1 MKWFS
6 RGDGEGFV
14 VAFVNNLVQL
24 LILAPLCTGVLGFS
38 PELIYGRILPG
49 VAISFLVGNIFYA
62 WQAVQLAKR
71 EGRTDVTALPYGIS
85 TPGLFAHVFL
95 VMLPAKQLAIAH
107 GMADPERFAWHA
119 GLVACFIGGLIEF
132 GCAFFAAKIRQ
143 HTPPAA
149 MLATLA
155 GVGLGFLGLSFL
167 FQAFAAPVIGLVML
181 VLVFVVFFG
190 RVKFRGGLPATV
202 VLLAVGTALAWA
214 TGLAP
219 VGGPDAQPLAHFRLY
234 FPVPVLGELW
244 TALFGGHIVAYL
256 SVVIPIGL
264 LGVLASLQN
273 IESAAAAGDN
283 YPVRSSLVINGLG
296 TIAAACFGSPFP
308 SSIYIGHPAWKKLGA
323 RAGYSVLNGL
333 GITLVCLTGAM
344 AALTWLIPAE
354 AGIAIILWIG
364 VIIAAQAFEVTD
376 KKYYPAVVVGL
387 LPALAAWAMLIVK
400 TAVGAGGATL
410 DATLVQKAHAAGA
423 YLGGGFALEQGF
435 LYSAMI
441 WSAVVVCIIDRAWH
455 RAAGWCVV
463 GALLALSGLMHSYA
477 LTGRDTVIDL
487 PLLSWVSPSTG
498 SGQAGSPSSWRA
510 WLPAGGAALGYALA
524 ALVFLLAKYITVP
537 RAEDEVA

>member
-1 MKWFS
+1 MKLFS
-6 RGDGEGFV
+6 RGDSEGFV

-38 PELIYGRILPG
+38 PALIYGRILPG
-49 VAISFLVGNIFYA
+49 VAISFLVGNLFYA
-62 WQAVQLAKR
+62 WQALQLARR

-95 VMLPAKQLAIAH
+95 VMLPAKQLALAR
-107 GMADPERFAWHA
+107 GLADPERFAWHA
-119 GLVACFIGGLIEF
+119 GLVACLLGGVLEF
-132 GCAFFAAKIRQ
+132 GCAFIADRIRR

-155 GVGLGFLGLSFL
+155 GVGLGFLGLAFF
-167 FQAFAAPVIGLVML
+167 FQAFAAPVIGLVMM

-190 RVKFRGGLPATV
+190 RMKFRGGVPATV
-202 VLLAVGTALAWA
+202 VILAAGTALAWA

-219 VGGPDAQPLAHFRLY
+219 VGGPGAQPLAHFRIY
-234 FPVPVLGELW
+234 FPVPVPGELW
-244 TALFGGHIVAYL
+244 AAFFGGHIIAYL
-256 SVVIPIGL
+256 SVIIPIGL

-283 YPVRSSLVINGLG
+283 YPVRPSLIINGLG

-323 RAGYSVLNGL
+323 RAGYSVLNGV
-333 GITLVCLTGAM
+333 GITLVCLTGSM
-344 AALTWLIPAE
+344 ALLTWLIPAE

-364 VIIAAQAFEVTD
+364 IIIAAQAFEVTE

-387 LPALAAWAMLIVK
+387 LPALAAWTMLVVK
-400 TAVGAGGATL
+400 TSLGAGGAVL
-410 DATLVQKAHAAGA
+410 GAPLLAAAHAAGA
-423 YLGGGFALEQGF
+423 YIGGGFALEQGF

-441 WSAVVVCIIDRAWH
+441 WSAIVVCIVDRHWR
-455 RAAGWCVV
+455 RAAVWSGV
-463 GALLALSGLMHSYA
+463 GAVLALSGLMHSYA

-487 PLLSWVSPSTG
+487 PLLAWL
-498 SGQAGSPSSWRA
+498 SGQWTPGRS
-510 WLPAGGAALGYALA
+510 LFPAGGAALGYALA
-524 ALVFLLAKYITVP
+524 GLVFLLTNFIAVP

>member
-1 MKWFS
+1 MKYFS

-14 VAFVNNLVQL
+14 VAFINNLVQL
-24 LILAPLCTGVLGFS
+24 LILAPLCSGVLGFS

-49 VAISFLVGNIFYA
+49 VAISFLVGNLFYA
-62 WQAVQLAKR
+62 WQAVRLAKR

-95 VMLPAKQLAIAH
+95 VMLPAKQLAIAN

-119 GLVACFIGGLIEF
+119 GLVACLLGGLIEF
-132 GCAFFAAKIRQ
+132 GCAFFAEKIRR

-167 FQAFAAPVIGLVML
+167 FQAFAAPIIGLVML
-181 VLVFVVFFG
+181 ALVFIVFFG

-219 VGGPDAQPLAHFRLY
+219 VGGSEAQPLAHFQVYL
-234 FPVPVLGELW
+234 PVPVLGELW
-244 TALFGGHIVAYL
+244 AALFGGHILAYL

-283 YPVRSSLVINGLG
+283 YPVQPSLVINGLG

-333 GITLVCLTGAM
+333 GITLICLTGAM

-364 VIIAAQAFEVTD
+364 IIIAAQAFEVTE

-400 TAVGAGGATL
+400 TSVGAGGATL
-410 DATLVQKAHAAGA
+410 DASLVSGAHAAGA

-441 WSAVVVCIIDRAWH
+441 WSAVVVCIVDRRWLP
-455 RAAGWCVV
+455 AAVWCGV
-463 GALLALSGLMHSYA
+463 GSLLALSGLMHSYA

-487 PLLSWVSPSTG
+487 PLLAWVSGTWTPGRS
-498 SGQAGSPSSWRA
+498 
-510 WLPAGGAALGYALA
+510 LFPAGGAALGYALA

>member
-1 MKWFS
+1 MKLFS

-24 LILAPLCTGVLGFS
+24 LILAPLCIGVLGFS
-38 PELIYGRILPG
+38 PELVYGRILPG
-49 VAISFLVGNIFYA
+49 VAISFLVGNLFYA
-62 WQAVQLAKR
+62 WQALQLAKKENR
-71 EGRTDVTALPYGIS
+71 SDVTALPYGIS

-95 VMLPAKQLAIAH
+95 VMLPAKQLAIAQ
-107 GMADPERFAWHA
+107 GLPDPERFAWHA
-119 GLVACFIGGLIEF
+119 GLVACLLGGIIEF
-132 GCAFFAAKIRQ
+132 GCAFFAEKIRN

-155 GVGLGFLGLSFL
+155 GVGLGFLGLAFL
-167 FQAFAAPVIGLVML
+167 FQAFAAPVVGLVML
-181 VLVFVVFFG
+181 VLVFIVFFG

-202 VLLAVGTALAWA
+202 VLLLVGTALAWA

-219 VGGPDAQPLAHFRLY
+219 VGGADAKPLAHFHAYAPL
-234 FPVPVLGELW
+234 PALGELW
-244 TALFGGHIVAYL
+244 TALNGGHIIAYL

-283 YPVRSSLVINGLG
+283 YPVKPSLVINGLG

-323 RAGYSVLNGL
+323 RAGYSVLNGV
-333 GITLVCLTGAM
+333 GITLVCLTGTM

-364 VIIAAQAFEVTD
+364 TIIAAQAFEVTE
-376 KKYYPAVVVGL
+376 KKYYPAVVIGL
-387 LPALAAWAMLIVK
+387 FPALAAYTMLVVK
-400 TAVGAGGATL
+400 TAIGAGGAAL
-410 DATLVQKAHAAGA
+410 NGSLVAAASAAGA

-441 WSAVVVCIIDRAWH
+441 WSAIVVCIVDRQWN
-455 RAAGWCVV
+455 RAAVWSAV

-487 PLLSWVSPSTG
+487 PLLAII
-498 SGQAGSPSSWRA
+498 SGQSLEGRS
-510 WLPAGGAALGYALA
+510 LFPAGGAALGYALA
-524 ALVFLLAKYITVP
+524 ALIFLLAKFITIP
-537 RAEDEVA
+537 RADDEVA

>member
-1 MKWFS
+1 MKLFT

-24 LILAPLCTGVLGFS
+24 LILAPLCIGVLGFS
-38 PELIYGRILPG
+38 PALVYGRILPG
-49 VAISFLVGNIFYA
+49 VAISFLVGNLFYG
-62 WQAVQLAKR
+62 WQALQLAKR
-71 EGRTDVTALPYGIS
+71 ENRDDVTALPYGIS

-95 VMLPAKQLAIAH
+95 VMLPAKQLALAQ
-107 GMADPERFAWHA
+107 GLPDPERFAWHA
-119 GLVACFIGGLIEF
+119 GLVACLLGGLIEF
-132 GCAFFAAKIRQ
+132 GCAFFAEKIRQ

-155 GVGLGFLGLSFL
+155 GVGLGFLGLAFL

-181 VLVFVVFFG
+181 VLVFLVFFG

-202 VLLAVGTALAWA
+202 VLLVVGTALAWA

-219 VGGPDAQPLAHFRLY
+219 VGGAGARPLEHLHLY
-234 FPVPVLGELW
+234 APLPALGELW
-244 TALFGGHIVAYL
+244 TALNGGHIIAYL

-283 YPVRSSLVINGLG
+283 YPVKPSLVVNGLG

-323 RAGYSVLNGL
+323 RAGYSVLNGV
-333 GITLVCLTGAM
+333 GVTLVCLTGTM
-344 AALTWLIPAE
+344 GALTWLIPAE

-364 VIIAAQAFEVTD
+364 TIIAAQAFEVTE

-387 LPALAAWAMLIVK
+387 FPALAAYTMLVVK
-400 TAVGAGGATL
+400 TAIGAGGATL
-410 DATLVQKAHAAGA
+410 NSSLVQAAHAAGA

-441 WSAVVVCIIDRAWH
+441 WSAIVVCIVDRQWLKAAAWS
-455 RAAGWCVV
+455 GV
-463 GALLALSGLMHSYA
+463 GAALALSGLMHSYA

-487 PLLSWVSPSTG
+487 PLLAWVSGTWT
-498 SGQAGSPSSWRA
+498 AGRS
-510 WLPAGGAALGYALA
+510 LFPAGGAALGYALA
-524 ALVFLLAKYITVP
+524 ALIFLLAKFITVP
-537 RAEDEVA
+537 RADDEVA

>member
-49 VAISFLVGNIFYA
+49 VAISFLVGNLFYA
-62 WQAVQLAKR
+62 WQAMQLAKR
-71 EGRTDVTALPYGIS
+71 EGRSDVTALPYGIS

-95 VMLPAKQLAIAH
+95 VMLPAKQLAIAQ
-107 GMADPERFAWHA
+107 GLPDPERFAWHA
-119 GLVACFIGGLIEF
+119 GLVACCLGGLLEF
-132 GCAFFAAKIRQ
+132 GGSFVAEKIRR
-143 HTPPAA
+143 HTPVAA
-149 MLATLA
+149 MLATLG
-155 GVGLGFLGLSFL
+155 GVGLGFLGLAFF
-167 FQAFAAPVIGLVML
+167 FQAFAQPVIGLVML

-190 RVKFRGGLPATV
+190 RVKFRGGLPATL
-202 VLLAVGTALAWA
+202 VLLAVGTAIAWA

-219 VGGPDAQPLAHFRLY
+219 VGGLAVQPLEHVRFY
-234 FPVPVLGELW
+234 FPWPAVGELW
-244 TALFGGHIVAYL
+244 AAFSGGHILAYL

-273 IESAAAAGDN
+273 IESAAAAGDR
-283 YPVRSSLVINGLG
+283 YPATPSLVVSGLG
-296 TIAAACFGSPFP
+296 TLAAAAFGSPFP
-308 SSIYIGHPAWKKLGA
+308 TSIYIGHPAWKKLGA
-323 RAGYSVLNGL
+323 RAGYSALNGVF
-333 GITLVCLTGAM
+333 ITLVCVTGTM

-364 VIIAAQAFEVTD
+364 TIIAAQAFEVTE
-376 KKYYPAVVVGL
+376 KKYYPAVIIGL
-387 LPALAAWAMLIVK
+387 FPALAAWVMLVVK
-400 TAVGAGGATL
+400 TAIGAGGATL
-410 DATLVQKAHAAGA
+410 DANLVSAAHAAGA

-441 WSAVVVCIIDRAWH
+441 WSATIVCIIDREWL
-455 RAAGWCVV
+455 RAAGWCAL
-463 GALLALSGLMHSYA
+463 GAVLALTGLMHSYA

-487 PLLSWVSPSTG
+487 PMLVWVTG
-498 SGQAGSPSSWRA
+498 TLAPGRNL
-510 WLPAGGAALGYALA
+510 LPAGGAALGYALA
-524 ALVFLLAKYITVP
+524 ALVFLLAKYVTVP

>member
-14 VAFVNNLVQL
+14 VAFINNLVQL
-24 LILAPLCTGVLGFS
+24 LILAPLCSGVLGFS

-49 VAISFLVGNIFYA
+49 VAISFLIGNLFYA
-62 WQAVQLAKR
+62 WQAMQLARR

-95 VMLPAKQLAIAH
+95 VMLPAKQLALAQ

-119 GLVACFIGGLIEF
+119 GLVACFLGGLLEF
-132 GCAFFAAKIRQ
+132 SCSFFAEKIRR
-143 HTPPAA
+143 HTPAAA

-155 GVGLGFLGLSFL
+155 GVGLGFLGLAFL
-167 FQAFAAPVIGLVML
+167 FQAFAAPIIGLVML
-181 VLVFVVFFG
+181 VLVLLVFFG
-190 RVKFRGGLPATV
+190 RMKFRGGIPATV
-202 VLLAVGTALAWA
+202 VLLLVGTALAWI

-219 VGGPDAQPLAHFRLY
+219 VGGEGAHPFTHLRVY

-244 TALFGGHIVAYL
+244 TAFSGGHILAYL

-273 IESAAAAGDN
+273 IESAAAAGDS
-283 YPVRSSLVINGLG
+283 YPATPSLVVSGLG
-296 TIAAACFGSPFP
+296 TLAAACFGSPFP
-308 SSIYIGHPAWKKLGA
+308 TSIYIGHPAWKKLGA
-323 RAGYSVLNGL
+323 RAGYSALNGIF
-333 GITLVCLTGAM
+333 ITVVCLTGAM

-354 AGIAIILWIG
+354 AGIAIIFWIG
-364 VIIAAQAFEVTD
+364 TIIAAQAFEVTD
-376 KKYYPAVVVGL
+376 KKYYPAVIIGL
-387 LPALAAWAMLIVK
+387 FPALAAWVMLVVK
-400 TAVGAGGATL
+400 TTIGAGGGVL
-410 DATLVQKAHAAGA
+410 DAALIGKAHAAGA

-441 WSAVVVCIIDRAWH
+441 WSAVVVCIIDRAWW
-455 RAAGWCVV
+455 RAAAWCAV
-463 GALLALSGLMHSYA
+463 GSLLALSGLMHSYA

-487 PLLSWVSPSTG
+487 PLLTWL
-498 SGQAGSPSSWRA
+498 SGQWTPGRA
-510 WLPAGGAALGYALA
+510 LFPAGGAAIGYALA
-524 ALVFLLAKYITVP
+524 AGIFLLAKFITVP
-537 RAEDEVA
+537 RAEDEIA

>member
-1 MKWFS
+1 MKLFS

-24 LILAPLCTGVLGFS
+24 LILAPLCTAVLGFS
-38 PELIYGRILPG
+38 PALIYGRILPG
-49 VAISFLVGNIFYA
+49 VAISFLVGNLFYA
-62 WQAVQLAKR
+62 WQALQLAKR
-71 EGRTDVTALPYGIS
+71 EGRSDVTALPYGIS

-95 VMLPAKQLAIAH
+95 VMLPAKQLVIAH

-119 GLVACFIGGLIEF
+119 GLVACFLGGWLEF
-132 GCAFFAAKIRQ
+132 GCAFFAEQIRR

-167 FQAFAAPVIGLVML
+167 FQAFAAPGIGLVMM

-190 RVKFRGGLPATV
+190 RVKFRGGVPATV

-219 VGGPDAQPLAHFRLY
+219 VGGPGAQPLAHFKVYVPR
-234 FPVPVLGELW
+234 PVLGELW
-244 TALFGGHIVAYL
+244 TALTGGHIVAYL

-283 YPVRSSLVINGLG
+283 YPVQPSLVINGLG

-323 RAGYSVLNGL
+323 RAGYSVLNGA

-344 AALTWLIPAE
+344 GALTWLIPAE

-364 VIIAAQAFEVTD
+364 IIIGAQAFEVTE
-376 KKYYPAVVVGL
+376 KKYYPAVIVGL
-387 LPALAAWAMLIVK
+387 LPALAAWVMLVVK
-400 TAVGAGGATL
+400 TAVGAGGAVLGAPLLT
-410 DATLVQKAHAAGA
+410 AAHAAGA

-441 WSAVVVCIIDRAWH
+441 WSAMVVCIVDRQWR
-455 RAAGWCVV
+455 RAAVWSGV
-463 GALLALSGLMHSYA
+463 GALLSLSGLMHSYA

-487 PLLSWVSPSTG
+487 PLLARL
-498 SGQAGSPSSWRA
+498 SGHWTPGRA
-510 WLPAGGAALGYALA
+510 RFPAGGAALGYALA
-524 ALVFLLAKYITVP
+524 TLVFLLARFVTVP
-537 RAEDEVA
+537 RSADEVA

>member
-1 MKWFS
+1 MKLFS

-24 LILAPLCTGVLGFS
+24 LILAPLCTTVLGFS
-38 PELIYGRILPG
+38 PGLIYGRILPG
-49 VAISFLVGNIFYA
+49 VAISFLVGNLFYA
-62 WQAVQLAKR
+62 WQALQLAKR
-71 EGRTDVTALPYGIS
+71 ASRTDVTALPYGIS

-95 VMLPAKQLAIAH
+95 VMLPARQLAIAQ
-107 GMADPERFAWHA
+107 GLADPERFAWHA
-119 GLVACFIGGLIEF
+119 GLVACLLGGLLEF
-132 GCAFFAAKIRQ
+132 GCAFIAGQIRR

-155 GVGLGFLGLSFL
+155 GVGLGFLGLAYL
-167 FQAFAAPVIGLVML
+167 FQAFAAPVSGLVML

-190 RVKFRGGLPATV
+190 RVKFRGGIPATV
-202 VLLAVGTALAWA
+202 VILAVGTALAWA

-219 VGGPDAQPLAHFRLY
+219 VGGTGVHPLAHFQLY
-234 FPVPVLGELW
+234 LPRPVLDELW
-244 TALFGGHIVAYL
+244 TALHGGHIAAYL

-273 IESAAAAGDN
+273 IESAAAAGDD
-283 YPVRSSLVINGLG
+283 YPVRPSLVINGLG

-323 RAGYSVLNGL
+323 RAGYSVLNGI

-364 VIIAAQAFEVTD
+364 VIIAAQAFEVTE
-376 KKYYPAVVVGL
+376 KKYYPAVVIGL
-387 LPALAAWAMLIVK
+387 FPGLAAWTMLIVK
-400 TAVGAGGATL
+400 TALGAGGAVL
-410 DATLVQKAHAAGA
+410 GAPLLGAARAAGA

-441 WSAVVVCIIDRAWH
+441 WSAIVVCIVDRQWL
-455 RAAGWCVV
+455 RAATWCGV

-487 PLLSWVSPSTG
+487 PLLAWL
-498 SGQAGSPSSWRA
+498 SGQWTPGRA
-510 WLPAGGAALGYALA
+510 LFPAGGAALGYGLA
-524 ALVFLLAKYITVP
+524 GLVFVFAKYITVP
-537 RAEDEVA
+537 RADDEVA

>member
-1 MKWFS
+1 MKLFS
-6 RGDGEGFV
+6 KGDGEGFV

-24 LILAPLCTGVLGFS
+24 LILAPLCIGVLGFS
-38 PELIYGRILPG
+38 PQLVYGRILPG
-49 VAISFLVGNIFYA
+49 VAISFLVGNLFYA
-62 WQAVQLAKR
+62 WQALQLAKR
-71 EGRTDVTALPYGIS
+71 ENRSDVTALPYGIS

-95 VMLPAKQLAIAH
+95 VMLPAKQLAISE
-107 GMADPERFAWHA
+107 GLSDPERFAWHA
-119 GLVACFIGGLIEF
+119 GLVACLLGGLIEF
-132 GCAFFAAKIRQ
+132 GCAFFAQKIRE

-155 GVGLGFLGLSFL
+155 GVGLGFLGLAFL
-167 FQAFAAPVIGLVML
+167 FQAFAAPVVGLVML

-202 VLLAVGTALAWA
+202 VLLAIGTALAWA

-219 VGGPDAQPLAHFRLY
+219 VGGPDAHPLEHFRAYAPL
-234 FPVPVLGELW
+234 PALGELW
-244 TALFGGHIVAYL
+244 AALHGGHIVAYL

-283 YPVRSSLVINGLG
+283 YPVRPSLVINGLG

-323 RAGYSVLNGL
+323 RAGYSVLNGV
-333 GITLVCLTGAM
+333 GITLVCLTGTM

-364 VIIAAQAFEVTD
+364 TIIAAQAFEVTE
-376 KKYYPAVVVGL
+376 KKYFPAVVVGL
-387 LPALAAWAMLIVK
+387 FPALAAYTMLVVK
-400 TAVGAGGATL
+400 TAIGAGGATL
-410 DATLVQKAHAAGA
+410 NLALVQAAQQAGA

-441 WSAVVVCIIDRAWH
+441 WSAIVVCIVDRRWA
-455 RAAGWCVV
+455 RAAVWSAV

-487 PLLSWVSPSTG
+487 PLLQG
-498 SGQAGSPSSWRA
+498 ISGTWTSGRS
-510 WLPAGGAALGYALA
+510 LFPAGGAALGYALA
-524 ALVFLLAKYITVP
+524 AVIFLLVKFVTVP
-537 RAEDEVA
+537 RADDEVA